1 MKLMMFVNMQQKHRT
16 FGCLSMFHK
25 LAIVLLW
32 RCVVITVHFLFW
44 ALCCHQWSCSLE
56 LHCNHKSDPC
66 LKLSCNLNLFCNHRR
81 SSFSKLHCNCQFS
94 SSVVQM
100 ENWQHKLPISTV
112 IYWLVYT
119 CTYATK
125 YNHFCLDIYYHF
137 AMTFIWRL
145 PLQQWQNLL
154 SLYLS
159 FLKF

>member
-1 MKLMMFVNMQQKHRT
+1 MTFVNVQQKHRT
-16 FGCLSMFHK
+16 FGCLSMFRR

-44 ALCCHQWSCSLE
+44 ALFCHQWSCSLE

-66 LKLSCNLNLFCNHRR
+66 LKLSCNLNLFCNHR

-100 ENWQHKLPISTV
+100 ENWQHKLAIVLNKKDFSLAM
-112 IYWLVYT
+112 I
-119 CTYATK
+119 
-125 YNHFCLDIYYHF
+125 HF

-154 SLYLS
+154 YCT
-159 FLKF
+159 